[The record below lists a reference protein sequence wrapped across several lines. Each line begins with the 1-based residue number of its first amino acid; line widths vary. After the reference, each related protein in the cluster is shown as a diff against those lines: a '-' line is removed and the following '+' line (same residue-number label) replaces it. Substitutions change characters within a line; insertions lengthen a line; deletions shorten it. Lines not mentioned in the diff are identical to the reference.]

1 MVLSVLLGVLVAAAA
16 VAAAAAAFF
25 LASLLAPKSLV
36 LEFVD
41 GLEVFLSLLVR
52 FLADG
57 AIAYSFGGGA

>member
-16 VAAAAAAFF
+16 VAAVAPFF
-25 LASLLAPKSLV
+25 LASLIAPKSLV

-41 GLEVFLSLLVR
+41 GLEVFVSLLVR

-57 AIAYSFGGGA
+57 AIAYSFDGGA